1 MQTGKKNSTTMVAM
15 LDQNDVAALLK
26 VSPSTLE
33 YWRCRGGGPRYLKI
47 GKLARYLESDVREYI
62 NSLTEGGKQ

>member
-1 MQTGKKNSTTMVAM
+1 MQTEKKYPTKMVAM

-26 VSPSTLE
+26 VSPKTME
-33 YWRCRGGGPRYLKI
+33 YWRCRGGGPRYLKV

-62 NSLTEGGKQ
+62 STLTEGGKQ